1 MEFGLAYDSKHL
13 RLIEIKDP
21 SIFSKMKQAFILI
34 LLVVFIGCTDTSDQ
48 PLQLSLEGKWVDK
61 FAKTDT
67 LEFLRLEDGSALL
80 NLSRGREMRNGNN
93 LPKIGS
99 GLYTFSLDKNSIT
112 LQYSLSS
119 FYNPTEY
126 YFKQNQ
132 LELKVGRFFDSE
144 NSSDILTFRKIRQ

>member
-1 MEFGLAYDSKHL
+1 
-13 RLIEIKDP
+13 
-21 SIFSKMKQAFILI
+21 MKQAFILI
-34 LLVVFIGCTDTSDQ
+34 FLGVFIGCTDTSDQ
-48 PLQLSLEGKWVDK
+48 PLPLSLEGKWVDK
-61 FAKTDT
+61 LTKTDT

-112 LQYSLSS
+112 MQYSLSS